1 MIVFPESINE
11 LPKENP
17 SEALDITE
25 NYIKYMCQRID
36 WAMGNVTKNV
46 SKAGVSNAEMYI
58 LLTALQNTVSALQS
72 TVNSHGASIS
82 ALLQSVATLG
92 NDYSALAGRVTTLES
107 TVNALTQQ
115 VNTLASNYTA
125 LEQRVTALENNNTE
139 GT

>member
-36 WAMGNVTKNV
+36 WAIGNVTKNV

-72 TVNSHGASIS
+72 TVNSQGASIS
-82 ALLQSVATLG
+82 ALTQSVTVLNNDQTALKNRVATLE
-92 NDYSALAGRVTTLES
+92 N
-107 TVNALTQQ
+107 
-115 VNTLASNYTA
+115 NYTA
-125 LEQRVTALENNNTE
+125 REQRVTALENKT
-139 GT
+139 

>member
-36 WAMGNVTKNV
+36 WAMRNVTKNV

-72 TVNSHGASIS
+72 TVNSQGASIS
-82 ALLQSVATLG
+82 ALMQNVTVLNNDQTALKNRVATLE
-92 NDYSALAGRVTTLES
+92 N
-107 TVNALTQQ
+107 
-115 VNTLASNYTA
+115 NYTA
-125 LEQRVTALENNNTE
+125 LEQRVTALENKT
-139 GT
+139 

>member
-72 TVNSHGASIS
+72 TVNSQGASIS
-82 ALLQSVATLG
+82 ALTQSVTVLR
-92 NDYSALAGRVTTLES
+92 NDMNELAGRVTATENNY
-107 TVNALTQQ
+107 TALR
-115 VNTLASNYTA
+115 NDFTA
-125 LEQRVTALENNNTE
+125 LEQRVAALENKT
-139 GT
+139 

>member
-17 SEALDITE
+17 TEALDITE

-72 TVNSHGASIS
+72 TVNSQGASIS
-82 ALLQSVATLG
+82 ALTQSVTVLR
-92 NDYSALAGRVTTLES
+92 NDMNELAGRVTATENNY
-107 TVNALTQQ
+107 TALR
-115 VNTLASNYTA
+115 NDYTA
-125 LEQRVTALENNNTE
+125 LEQRVAALENKT
-139 GT
+139 

>member
-1 MIVFPESINE
+1 MIVFTESINE

-72 TVNSHGASIS
+72 TVNSQGASIS
-82 ALLQSVATLG
+82 ALTQSVTVLNNDQTALKNRVATLE
-92 NDYSALAGRVTTLES
+92 N
-107 TVNALTQQ
+107 
-115 VNTLASNYTA
+115 NYTA
-125 LEQRVTALENNNTE
+125 LEQRVTALENKT
-139 GT
+139 

>member
-17 SEALDITE
+17 TEALDITE

-36 WAMGNVTKNV
+36 WAIGNVTKNV

-72 TVNSHGASIS
+72 TVNSQGSSIS
-82 ALLQSVATLG
+82 ALTQSVTVLR
-92 NDYSALAGRVTTLES
+92 NDLNELAGRVTATENNY
-107 TVNALTQQ
+107 TALR
-115 VNTLASNYTA
+115 NDFTA
-125 LEQRVTALENNNTE
+125 LEQRVAALENKT
-139 GT
+139 

>member
-72 TVNSHGASIS
+72 TVNSQSASIS
-82 ALLQSVATLG
+82 ALSQTVNTLS
-92 NDYSALAGRVTTLES
+92 NDQAALAGRVSTLE
-107 TVNALTQQ
+107 T
-115 VNTLASNYTA
+115 NYAA
-125 LEQRVTALENNNTE
+125 LEQRVTALENN
-139 GT
+139 G

>member
-17 SEALDITE
+17 TEALDITE

-72 TVNSHGASIS
+72 TVNSQGASIS
-82 ALLQSVATLG
+82 ALTQSVTVLR
-92 NDYSALAGRVTTLES
+92 NDMNELAGRVTATE
-107 TVNALTQQ
+107 N
-115 VNTLASNYTA
+115 NYTALRNDYEA
-125 LEQRVTALENNNTE
+125 LEQRVTALENKT
-139 GT
+139 

>member
-17 SEALDITE
+17 SEALDIAE

-72 TVNSHGASIS
+72 TVNSQGASIS
-82 ALLQSVATLG
+82 ALMQSVTVLNNNQTALKNRVATLE
-92 NDYSALAGRVTTLES
+92 N
-107 TVNALTQQ
+107 
-115 VNTLASNYTA
+115 NYTA
-125 LEQRVTALENNNTE
+125 LEQRVTALENKT
-139 GT
+139 

>member
-36 WAMGNVTKNV
+36 WAMGNVAKNV

-72 TVNSHGASIS
+72 TVNSQGASIS
-82 ALLQSVATLG
+82 ALTQSVTVLNNDQTALKNRVATLE
-92 NDYSALAGRVTTLES
+92 N
-107 TVNALTQQ
+107 
-115 VNTLASNYTA
+115 NYTA
-125 LEQRVTALENNNTE
+125 LEQRVTALENKT
-139 GT
+139 

>member
-36 WAMGNVTKNV
+36 WAIGNVTKNV

-72 TVNSHGASIS
+72 TVNSQGASIS
-82 ALLQSVATLG
+82 ALTQSVTVLNNDQTALKNRVATLE
-92 NDYSALAGRVTTLES
+92 NY
-107 TVNALTQQ
+107 
-115 VNTLASNYTA
+115 YTA
-125 LEQRVTALENNNTE
+125 LEQRVTALDNKT
-139 GT
+139 

>member
-72 TVNSHGASIS
+72 TVNSQGASIS
-82 ALLQSVATLG
+82 ALTQSVTVLNNDQTALKNRVATLE
-92 NDYSALAGRVTTLES
+92 N
-107 TVNALTQQ
+107 
-115 VNTLASNYTA
+115 NYTV
-125 LEQRVTALENNNTE
+125 LEQRVTALENKT
-139 GT
+139 

>member
-1 MIVFPESINE
+1 MIVFPEGINE
-11 LPKENP
+11 VPENNP
-17 SEALDITE
+17 SQALYMIKS
-25 NYIKYMCQRID
+25 YIKYMCQRVE
-36 WAMGNVTKNV
+36 WAMGNVSKTV
-46 SKAGVSNAEMYI
+46 SEAGVSSAEMYI
-58 LLTALQNTVSALQS
+58 SLVALQNTVSALQS
-72 TVNSHGASIS
+72 TVNSQGASIS

-92 NDYSALAGRVTTLES
+92 NDYSALDGRVTTLES